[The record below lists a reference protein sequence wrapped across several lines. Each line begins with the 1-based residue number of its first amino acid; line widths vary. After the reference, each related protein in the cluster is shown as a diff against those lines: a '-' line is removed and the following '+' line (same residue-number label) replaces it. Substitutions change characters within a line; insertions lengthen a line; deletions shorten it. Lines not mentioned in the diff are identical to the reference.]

1 MWKKRG
7 SAPVLVAL
15 LSLGFM
21 SQSPVPEA
29 NKRRIAG
36 TECVNCGEQP
46 LPAVASPIPAHL
58 ALYLAGT
65 GALNASES
73 FANYLRQLQFQTT
86 HLGVNPIL
94 LAGSPAFYRPFGPL
108 PSFPS
113 YALPTVS
120 SPVTFVKPDS
130 SRQIFGGLT
139 GDPSLQYLVKPIGA
153 QPGVSVGVALGAQ
166 DATATADTDSQT
178 PRIGTSSFNIPAPKP
193 DRLSGGA
200 NASVSG
206 LTGSR
211 AVPKTARPEVEFTV
225 NGEKAPAGFF
235 RPAGSP
241 PLKPVAAAEQN
252 TSPNPI
258 KDAIIK
264 HSFAR

>member
-1 MWKKRG
+1 MWKKRS

-29 NKRRIAG
+29 NVRRIAG

-46 LPAVASPIPAHL
+46 LPGVKSPIPAHL

-86 HLGVNPIL
+86 HMGVNPIL

-108 PSFPS
+108 PSFPN

-120 SPVTFVKPDS
+120 TPVTFVKPDS

-139 GDPSLQYLVKPIGA
+139 GDPSLQYLVKPIGP
-153 QPGVSVGVALGAQ
+153 QPGVSVGLALGAQ
-166 DATATADTDSQT
+166 DAAVTVEGQGSAPQ
-178 PRIGTSSFNIPAPKP
+178 IGTSTFNTPVLRPE
-193 DRLSGGA
+193 RLSNGA
-200 NASVSG
+200 DVRVSG

-211 AVPKTARPEVEFTV
+211 VIPKTARPEVEFTV
-225 NGEKAPAGFF
+225 NGDKAPAGFI

-241 PLKPVAAAEQN
+241 PLKPVASAEPN
-252 TSPNPI
+252 DSPNPI
-258 KDAIIK
+258 KEAIIK